1 LIIVSFL
8 QLKPIDGAMHMHNAD
23 SSFAQQ
29 YGPWALIAGGSEGT
43 GAACARQLAARGL
56 NVLLVARNPAPLEQ
70 LALQIRTAASVEVRT
85 LSLDLTAE
93 DAVATLQQATAG
105 LEVGLL
111 VYNAGSTTQFSDVLD
126 APLAYAQRVTQLNVG
141 APLALT
147 HHFAGLM
154 RKRGRGGVMLV
165 GSMAGYGGSGGNAVY
180 SAAKAYSRV
189 LAEGLWYELKPHGVH
204 VLGLILSATNTP
216 AMARIGM
223 VMDNPGFPADDPEIV
238 VQEALDHLA
247 DGPVWVARGREE
259 MAKYMLNLPRAEA
272 VEMMSSAGKALFP
285 E

>member
-1 LIIVSFL
+1 MS
-8 QLKPIDGAMHMHNAD
+8 PTD
-23 SSFAQQ
+23 SSFARQ

-43 GAACARQLAARGL
+43 GAAFARQLAARGL
-56 NVLLVARNPAPLEQ
+56 NLLLVARNSAPLEQ
-70 LALQIRTAASVEVRT
+70 VAQQIRTATPVEVRT
-85 LSLDLTAE
+85 LSLDLTGE
-93 DAVATLQQATAG
+93 DVVATLQKVTAE
-105 LEVGLL
+105 LEIGLL

-126 APLAYAQRVTQLNVG
+126 APLAYAQRITQLNVG
-141 APLALT
+141 TPLALT

-154 RKRGRGGVMLV
+154 RKRKRGGVILV
-165 GSMAGYGGSGGNAVY
+165 GSMAGYGGSAGNATY
-180 SAAKAYSRV
+180 NAAKAYSRI

-223 VMDNPGFPADDPEIV
+223 VMDNPGFPADDPEVV
-238 VQEALDHLA
+238 VQEGLDRLA

-272 VEMMSSAGKALFP
+272 VEMMSSAGKVLFP

>member
-1 LIIVSFL
+1 M
-8 QLKPIDGAMHMHNAD
+8 PTPD
-23 SSFAQQ
+23 SSFARQ

-56 NVLLVARNPAPLEQ
+56 NLLLVARNPAPLEQ
-70 LALQIRTAASVEVRT
+70 LAQQIRTASAVEVRT
-85 LSLDLTAE
+85 RSVDLTAE
-93 DAVATLQQATAG
+93 DAVATLQQATDD
-105 LEVGLL
+105 LEIGLL

-126 APLAYAQRVTQLNVG
+126 APLAYAQRITQLNVG

-147 HHFAGLM
+147 HHFAGPM
-154 RKRGRGGVMLV
+154 RKRGRGGVILV
-165 GSMAGYGGSGGNAVY
+165 GSMAGYGGSAGNAAY
-180 SAAKAYSRV
+180 SAAKAYSRI

-223 VMDNPGFPADDPEIV
+223 IMDNPGLPADDPDVV
-238 VQEALDHLA
+238 VQEGLDHLA

-272 VEMMSSAGKALFP
+272 VAMMSSAGKMLFP